1 MATKQNK
8 PFSKEVIDEHAL
20 KVGGKQNLRE
30 ITILCEDD
38 EVEYVYLVKKPNRAV
53 IKAITDAKDK
63 KNLNGVADL
72 MLGCVLEGD
81 REAYD
86 NDGAVYEELLT
97 QIGGLI
103 TKARGQV
110 KKV

>member
-1 MATKQNK
+1 MAKQIK
-8 PFSKEVIDEHAL
+8 PFSKEQIADHAA
-20 KVGGKQNLRE
+20 KVGGSHNLRE
-30 ITILCEDD
+30 ISISCEDD
-38 EVEYVYLVKKPNRAV
+38 DVVYVYLVKKPNRAV
-53 IKAITDAKDK
+53 IKAITDAKEK

-81 REAYD
+81 RDAYE

-103 TKARGQV
+103 TKAKGEV